1 MTRSD
6 DERHDGWARLRF
18 AVVGPLLS
26 APPGKG
32 ELRAEIEKLAA
43 KTWLHPMTD
52 QPVRFGVSTIERWYY
67 AARNERQDPVRALRR
82 RVREDAGRARGIS
95 ARLAQTL
102 RAQYEAHKTWSVQL
116 HVDNLRVLVAQDTT
130 LGPMPSYST
139 VRRWMKSQGLFRR
152 KRVKRRD
159 TPGAARAEERLESR
173 EVRSYEN
180 PFVSG
185 LWHTDFHVCS
195 RKVLTPAGRWIT
207 PHAFAAVDDHA
218 RLACHVQWYATE
230 SSETLAHGLSQ
241 AFQKRGLPRALMTDR
256 GSAMLAA
263 EIREGLHRLSVAHC
277 PTLEYS
283 PYQNAKQES
292 LWGPTEGR
300 LLAMLEGVRDLTLT
314 VLNEATQAWFELE
327 YNRKP
332 HREIGVAP
340 LARFLADPSQARSCP
355 SSDDLRRAFRLR
367 TTRSQRRSDGTV
379 SVESVRFE
387 VPNRFRHLERV
398 TLRYARWDLTSID
411 LVDPRT
417 DDVLAAL
424 YPLDKAANA
433 DGRRRALVPIG
444 DPAPPPASGIA
455 PLLKQLLADYAA
467 TGLPPA
473 YIPLAEKKP

>member
-1 MTRSD
+1 
-6 DERHDGWARLRF
+6 
-18 AVVGPLLS
+18 
-26 APPGKG
+26 
-32 ELRAEIEKLAA
+32 
-43 KTWLHPMTD
+43 
-52 QPVRFGVSTIERWYY
+52 
-67 AARNERQDPVRALRR
+67 
-82 RVREDAGRARGIS
+82 
-95 ARLAQTL
+95 
-102 RAQYEAHKTWSVQL
+102 
-116 HVDNLRVLVAQDTT
+116 
-130 LGPMPSYST
+130 
-139 VRRWMKSQGLFRR
+139 
-152 KRVKRRD
+152 
-159 TPGAARAEERLESR
+159 
-173 EVRSYEN
+173 
-180 PFVSG
+180 
-185 LWHTDFHVCS
+185 
-195 RKVLTPAGRWIT
+195 
-207 PHAFAAVDDHA
+207 
-218 RLACHVQWYATE
+218 
-230 SSETLAHGLSQ
+230 
-241 AFQKRGLPRALMTDR
+241 MTDR

-367 TTRSQRRSDGTV
+367 TTRVQRRSDGTV
-379 SVESVRFE
+379 SVEGVRFE

-417 DDVLAAL
+417 DDGLAAL

-433 DGRRRALVPIG
+433 DGRRRALLPIG

-455 PLLKQLLADYAA
+455 PLLKKLLAEYAA

-473 YIPLAEKKP
+473 YIPLSENRP